1 MLALLNLYQFYGD
14 DFNGNGVPA
23 RGLLIVAGLMTIVL
37 FATMSPILAGQC
49 NRIVDLAVILI
60 VVPYIY
66 PAVAVVKVIYD
77 QQLPRSTFLR
87 YKWMALTAVVYCLWA
102 VIGGDPKTVVYA
114 LVALPISVLL
124 YPFFT
129 RSMDAASKRHEAQK
143 VDRASLGA
151 AGAIAVTNLSHVPTQ
166 T

>member
-1 MLALLNLYQFYGD
+1 M
-14 DFNGNGVPA
+14 
-23 RGLLIVAGLMTIVL
+23 
-37 FATMSPILAGQC
+37 
-49 NRIVDLAVILI
+49 NRI

-66 PAVAVVKVIYD
+66 PAVAVVKVICD

-102 VIGGDPKTVVYA
+102 VIRDDRKTVVYA

-143 VDRASLGA
+143 LDRASLGA